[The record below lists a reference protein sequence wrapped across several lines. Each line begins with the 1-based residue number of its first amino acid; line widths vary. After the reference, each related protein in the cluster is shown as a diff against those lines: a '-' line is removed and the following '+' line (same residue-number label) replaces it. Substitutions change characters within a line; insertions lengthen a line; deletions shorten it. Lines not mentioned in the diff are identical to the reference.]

1 MDFARAPGRPL
12 CKYRN
17 ACYRKNP
24 QHWLEFDHEDTHP
37 VWPRAAHTPRLSS
50 ATHTRACL
58 AQFLI
63 GSRAADDPAE
73 PSTKRAR
80 VASDAPADAAA
91 AAAPAPAATSGTVD
105 GGDTEEDEPLP
116 AVEEKAAEN
125 MLTDADT
132 EEDEPFAP
140 AAPAAP
146 ATSDAAPA
154 AAPAPATSLRLA
166 HKTIVF
172 TGTLG

>member
-1 MDFARAPGRPL
+1 M

-73 PSTKRAR
+73 PSTKRAL

-140 AAPAAP
+140 AAPAATATP
-146 ATSDAAPA
+146 AVATT

-166 HKTIVF
+166 HKTIAF

>member
-1 MDFARAPGRPL
+1 MLPEEPAALARVRPRGHAPGKATL
-12 CKYRN
+12 G
-17 ACYRKNP
+17 
-24 QHWLEFDHEDTHP
+24 E
-37 VWPRAAHTPRLSS
+37 TPRLSS

-73 PSTKRAR
+73 PSSKRAR

-91 AAAPAPAATSGTVD
+91 DAAPAAAAAPAATSGSVD
-105 GGDTEEDEPLP
+105 GDVTEEDEPLP

-125 MLTDADT
+125 VPTDADT

-140 AAPAAP
+140 TAPAAT
-146 ATSDAAPA
+146 ATSAVATA
-154 AAPAPATSLRLA
+154 AAPALATSLPLA
-166 HKTIVF
+166 HKTIAF